1 MRNQLGILLLSILLT
16 TTIACRKSSTSDAP
30 IAIDLGPT
38 TGSNDGIDGIP
49 NVRHGDESQ
58 FTTIVGRVFAETQD
72 YRARPLQG
80 IEVYAYIAGKKLS
93 TLTGADGSFSLINV
107 PVLSNNSSGSNIYL
121 YFSKTGWLCGSD
133 CTNSFYKSVV
143 VKSSAADA
151 RASFQIDIGP
161 IRMIEEQLQVT
172 SNLIHAGNDLG
183 NGWLSTNTT
192 YGAVGTAQVDEIYL
206 PSSSNIITLTFN
218 IPVDTNYSGTSFVDL
233 LDPDGA
239 AVSYTGSWDA
249 SGTQFTISP
258 NSGYTFSADSNAST
272 LYLLKIVRAVRAYNG
287 PTSYKE
293 ITNLN
298 LYFNV
303 WSTTKSALASQAP
316 VLAPKLDQSGSGPFS
331 AYLIDS
337 GSGSRK
343 VIKKGPAGNGS
354 TTEIKS
360 TSENNVYLTW
370 SGVSGATKYNI
381 YYRNMKD
388 NKTGEWTLNS
398 NVVAGASTNLLP
410 DGSYFANLNLFTG
423 IFNNGSDLNI
433 LSGGEKYQLIVTAV
447 GDNGDESPF
456 NVASPLVLQDQFS
469 PTVSSAAVGALAYSE
484 PFNTYF
490 KYSSNRKLD
499 LTFSEFMDTTGGASL
514 AIANASGAISSMS
527 FASNSYGPYWT
538 SLTNRKGE
546 VAITYSVPS
555 TSLLTNV
562 IATNTSLKVTASEAG
577 KFQVGDVITL
587 IETTIPSD
595 SESVTISAVNSFEG
609 LLTVGALAKSHNSG
623 TVIRLRNRG
632 SLTYFLGNLNLIA
645 YAAAKSVA
653 LSSGDGAKFYP
664 SQTVKFY
671 LNDEEGWATASAT
684 YTISSISG
692 DTVTL
697 TGPLAINLPS
707 GSLMVDSTVAAG
719 EIDARATIAGVLN
732 NEFRFDVTPAVTTLA
747 SDQFA
752 AAPDAALDYIHV
764 ADSSG
769 FNVGD
774 IVEIKGSSNS
784 DLLEAVVPAA
794 ATTLTLTAHS
804 FKVGDK
810 ITFVGKR
817 ETRNLG
823 SVAAATATNL
833 VLSNSMSSVIG
844 DSITL
849 TDPAVETYITLAA
862 ASGANTITV
871 SSTSGLAVGQTLI
884 ITNKVTQDTA
894 ANNIA
899 SIDTSTKI
907 ITLGANLT
915 SAYAAGSIVT
925 RAAITQTGIT
935 ANANNTNTT
944 LVISAGAADDLST
957 NTIVTLTRPSFSTTV
972 TAIATN
978 SITVTP
984 AIGTN
989 GFPLGASVELDDYPE
1004 IKTILSVAFRTLQFS
1019 SNLSYSHRSGAQVL
1033 RFPQAT
1039 AKLTSWPSNNILIGD
1054 TVVLRTNSGSTD
1066 ADASTD
1072 RIEATVANVDSAN
1085 NLVQM
1090 TTTTTGI
1097 VQTTIRALTFMGDS
1111 AIISGAND
1119 SNGNPLQNLNRV
1131 VNLNNGTV
1139 K

>member
-1 MRNQLGILLLSILLT
+1 MTNKLVILLVSILLT
-16 TTIACRKSSTSDAP
+16 TTLACRKSSTSDAP
-30 IAIDLGPT
+30 LSIDLGPT

-80 IEVYAYIAGKKLS
+80 IEVYAYIAGKKL
-93 TLTGADGSFSLINV
+93 TTQTALDGSFSLINV
-107 PVLSNNSSGSNIYL
+107 PVLSNNSSGSNLYL
-121 YFSKTGWLCGSD
+121 YFSKAGWLCGSD

-192 YGAVGTAQVDEIYL
+192 YGAAGTTQVDEIYL
-206 PSSSNIITLTFN
+206 PNSANIITLTFN
-218 IPVDTNYSGTSFVDL
+218 MPVDTNYSGTSFVDL
-233 LDPDGA
+233 LDPNGA

-258 NSGYTFSADSNAST
+258 NSGYTFTADSDSST

-298 LYFNV
+298 LYFNF
-303 WSTTKSALASQAP
+303 WSSTKSALASQAP
-316 VLAPKLDQSGSGPFS
+316 ALAPKLDQSGSGPFS

-337 GSGSRK
+337 GSGARK
-343 VIKKGPAGNGS
+343 VVKKGPAGNGS
-354 TTEIKS
+354 TAEIKS
-360 TSENNVYLTW
+360 TTENNVYISW
-370 SGVSGATKYNI
+370 NGVSGATKYNI

-388 NKTGEWTLNS
+388 NKTGEWTLSS

-410 DGSYFANLNLFTG
+410 DGSYFTSLDLFTG
-423 IFNNGSDLNI
+423 IFNNGPDLNI
-433 LSGGEKYQLIVTAV
+433 LSGGERYQLIVTAV

-456 NVASPLVLQDQFS
+456 NVASPLVLQDQFP

-490 KYSSNRKLD
+490 KYSFNRKLD
-499 LTFSEFMDTTGGASL
+499 LTFSESMDTTGGASL
-514 AIANASGAISSMS
+514 AIANASGAVSSMS

-562 IATNTSLKVTASEAG
+562 IATNTSLRVTASEAG
-577 KFQVGDVITL
+577 KFQVGDVITI
-587 IETTIPSD
+587 IETTIPGD

-632 SLTYFLGNLNLIA
+632 SLTYFLGALNLPA
-645 YAAAKSVA
+645 YAAARSVS
-653 LSSGDGAKFYP
+653 LSTGEGAKFYP

-671 LNDEEGWATASAT
+671 INDEEGWATVSAA

-707 GSLMVDSTVAAG
+707 GSLMVDSNVVAG
-719 EIDARATIAGVLN
+719 EIDARAIITGALN

-769 FNVGD
+769 FNVSD
-774 IVEIKGSSNS
+774 VVEIKGSSNS

-823 SVAAATATNL
+823 SVAAAAATSL
-833 VLSNSMSSVIG
+833 VLSSSMSSVTG
-844 DSITL
+844 DNITL
-849 TDPAVETYITLAA
+849 TDPAVETYTSAAA
-862 ASGANTITV
+862 ASGSNTITV
-871 SSTSGLAVGQTLI
+871 NSTSGLVAGQTLI
-884 ITNKVTQDTA
+884 ITNKVTEEA
-894 ANNIA
+894 PNNIV
-899 SIDTSTKI
+899 SINTNT
-907 ITLGANLT
+907 ITLSANLAN
-915 SAYAAGSIVT
+915 AYAAGSIVT
-925 RAAITQTGIT
+925 RAVITQSGIT
-935 ANANNTNTT
+935 ANANNTTTT
-944 LVISAGAADDLST
+944 LVISAGATDDLST
-957 NTIVTLTRPSFSTTV
+957 NTIVNLTRPSFSTTV
-972 TAIATN
+972 TAIATD

-989 GFPLGASVELDDYPE
+989 GFPLGASVELDNYPE
-1004 IKTILSVAFRTLQFS
+1004 IKTILAVAFRSLRFTS
-1019 SNLSYSHRSGAQVL
+1019 GLSYSHRSGVQVI

-1039 AKLTSWPSNNILIGD
+1039 AKLTSWPSNNIVVGD
-1054 TVVLRTNSGSTD
+1054 TVVLRTNSSLTNDGD
-1066 ADASTD
+1066 AATD
-1072 RIEATVANVDSAN
+1072 RIEATIANVDSAN

-1111 AIISGAND
+1111 AIITGAND